1 MRYFWTVF
9 WLLGAA
15 AEALLAAHYQHRSF
29 TLLGLLA
36 LIMAMLNLR
45 RTPWYRALIAR
56 YAEAL

>member
-29 TLLGLLA
+29 ALLGLLS
-36 LIMAMLNLR
+36 LGMAAWNMR
-45 RTPWYRALIAR
+45 RTAWYRSLVAW
-56 YAEAL
+56 YTEAL